1 MIPPR
6 PLDLLCRAID
16 AVDRLAIWLATLLSF
31 VILFVTLDGV
41 FFRFVLNDSL
51 QWSDEVAVWCM
62 IWMVWL
68 GAISIMRKWDHV
80 HIPVFLRLL
89 PVRVRMFF
97 VPLAKVLTLI
107 CLAIIVWY
115 GIAVF
120 QGTFH
125 IRSPSTGVS
134 TKWVKLAIPV
144 GAAFMVLCLVLL
156 IGEDIRRILR
166 GERKYFEDYGSME
179 LPAEIRE

>member
-1 MIPPR
+1 MDFLRRI
-6 PLDLLCRAID
+6 ID
-16 AVDRLAIWLATLLSF
+16 VVDRIAIWLATLLSF
-31 VILFVTLDGV
+31 VILFITLDGV

-51 QWSDEVAVWCM
+51 QWSDEVAVWGM
-62 IWMVWL
+62 VWMVWI

-89 PVRVRMFF
+89 PVRARMFF
-97 VPLAKVLTLI
+97 VPLAKVLTLV
-107 CLAIIVWY
+107 CLAIVVWY

-120 QGTFH
+120 QGVFH

-144 GAAFMVLCLVLL
+144 GAAFMVMCLVLL
-156 IGEDIRRILR
+156 ICEDIGRILR

>member
-1 MIPPR
+1 M
-6 PLDLLCRAID
+6 LDFLRRCID
-16 AVDRLAIWLATLLSF
+16 IIDRIAIWLATLLSF

-80 HIPVFLRLL
+80 HIPVFLRML
-89 PVRVRMFF
+89 PVAARMFF
-97 VPLAKVLTLI
+97 VPLAKILTLI
-107 CLAIIVWY
+107 CLGVIVWY

-120 QGTFH
+120 QGSFH

-134 TKWVKLAIPV
+134 TKWIKLAIPV
-144 GAAFMVLCLVLL
+144 GTAFMALCLILL
-156 IGEDIRRILR
+156 ISDDIGRILR

-179 LPAEIRE
+179 LPSETSE

>member
-1 MIPPR
+1 M
-6 PLDLLCRAID
+6 
-16 AVDRLAIWLATLLSF
+16 VDRIAIWLAVLLSF
-31 VILFVTLDGV
+31 VILFSTLDGV

-68 GAISIMRKWDHV
+68 GAISIMRKWEHV
-80 HIPVFLRLL
+80 HIPVFLRML
-89 PVRVRMFF
+89 PVRARMFF

-107 CLAIIVWY
+107 CLGVVVWY

-120 QGTFH
+120 QGSFH

-144 GAAFMVLCLVLL
+144 GAAFMLLTLVLL
-156 IGEDIRRILR
+156 IGEDICRILR
-166 GERKYFEDYGSME
+166 GERQYFEDYGSME
-179 LPAEIRE
+179 LPVETRD

>member
-1 MIPPR
+1 MEF
-6 PLDLLCRAID
+6 LGRAID
-16 AVDRLAIWLATLLSF
+16 VVDRLAIWLATLLSF

-68 GAISIMRKWDHV
+68 GAISIMRRWDHV
-80 HIPVFLRLL
+80 HIPVFLRML
-89 PVRVRMFF
+89 PVRARMFF
-97 VPLAKVLTLI
+97 VPLAKVLTLV
-107 CLAIIVWY
+107 CLAVVVWY

-120 QGTFH
+120 QGVFH

-144 GAAFMVLCLVLL
+144 GSAFMVLCLVLL
-156 IGEDIRRILR
+156 ISEDIRRILR

-179 LPAEIRE
+179 LSGEIHE

>member
-1 MIPPR
+1 MDFLRRSIDM
-6 PLDLLCRAID
+6 LDRI
-16 AVDRLAIWLATLLSF
+16 AIWLATLLSF
-31 VILFVTLDGV
+31 AILFVTLDGV

-51 QWSDEVAVWCM
+51 QWSDEVAVWGM

-80 HIPVFLRLL
+80 HIPVFLRML
-89 PVRVRMFF
+89 PVSARMFF
-97 VPLAKVLTLI
+97 VPLAKILTLV
-107 CLAIIVWY
+107 CLGVIVWY

-120 QGTFH
+120 QGSFH

-144 GAAFMVLCLVLL
+144 GAALMGLCLILL
-156 IGEDIRRILR
+156 IGEDVRRILR
-166 GERKYFEDYGSME
+166 GERQYFEDYGSME
-179 LPAEIRE
+179 LPGEIRE